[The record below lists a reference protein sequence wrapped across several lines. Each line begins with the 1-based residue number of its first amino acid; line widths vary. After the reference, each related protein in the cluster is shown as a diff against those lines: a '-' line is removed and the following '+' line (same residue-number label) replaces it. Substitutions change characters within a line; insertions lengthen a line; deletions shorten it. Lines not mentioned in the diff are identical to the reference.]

1 MAQEAD
7 NNRVSHSNWKN
18 SPDMNVSMKIPPIT
32 PTIPPERSLP
42 ASAQAQATAPVPT
55 AAPNNGQPAASMSL
69 LAQVTTAQNA
79 SAAAE
84 VRLFRTGETLQL
96 ESKVPLQSGQI
107 ISVKAAGGGYQI
119 DQSGQGI
126 NQYLLR
132 LLLPRDAALQ
142 RPIAEM
148 QRWQGAAP
156 APGIPETG
164 TTLTATAAQPSNT
177 ATLTQQI
184 LTIALNVSSMPTES
198 ADSRLT
204 PRALLLPDG
213 AKSPATTAQPL
224 IAGLS
229 LNSPGATSINSPAAA
244 PITAPVA
251 ASLNRP
257 GVVSPNNPG
266 AMASSNPA
274 TGSHFSTG
282 QPQRD
287 LAMGLIHLANTATM
301 NNNPATG
308 ATPAG
313 TKSAIPNPVATAAP
327 DQRPPVPEAA
337 MTLVRT
343 LISNLPQR
351 GQLDATAIRDF
362 IRLASLLPA
371 TRDPATGQPASE
383 ERTTNPT
390 STASLNPATAARPGL
405 VTLLLQIARALT
417 PGDALAAGA
426 VIGDRALSGT
436 QLRKPVADML
446 GKLLLNQLQPLM
458 RRADTT
464 DGEMRRVDL
473 LVRNDQ
479 QLDNFSLQF
488 SRVDLPATRIKED
501 DADASDHANGEK
513 TRAWRVKL
521 TFHLQRLGE
530 VSAIVNYT
538 EGKTLSTS
546 IWSDSA
552 DAFALM
558 REHQSQLQE
567 RLATSL
573 QDSGIDIQI
582 DVRQGKPSNTPGN
595 LSSHLVDTR
604 A

>member
-1 MAQEAD
+1 
-7 NNRVSHSNWKN
+7 
-18 SPDMNVSMKIPPIT
+18 MNVSMKIPPIT
-32 PTIPPERSLP
+32 PAIAPERSLP
-42 ASAQAQATAPVPT
+42 ASAQAQATTPVPT
-55 AAPNNGQPAASMSL
+55 AASSNLQPAASVSL
-69 LAQVTTAQNA
+69 LAQVTTAQSA

-96 ESKVPLQSGQI
+96 ESKVPLQAGQI

-119 DQSGQGI
+119 DQSGQRI

-156 APGIPETG
+156 APGISGTG
-164 TTLTATAAQPSNT
+164 TTLPGTAAQPSH
-177 ATLTQQI
+177 ATTLSQQI
-184 LTIALNVSSMPTES
+184 LTTGLNVSSMPTES
-198 ADSRLT
+198 A
-204 PRALLLPDG
+204 
-213 AKSPATTAQPL
+213 ATTAQRL

-229 LNSPGATSINSPAAA
+229 LNNPGSASTNSPAAA
-244 PITAPVA
+244 PINAPGA
-251 ASLNRP
+251 AQLNRL

-266 AMASSNPA
+266 AMVSSNPA

-287 LAMGLIHLANTATM
+287 LAMGPIRLANTTTM
-301 NNNPATG
+301 SNNTAPSITTNAAVN

-313 TKSAIPNPVATAAP
+313 TKTATPNPATSAAP

-371 TRDPATGQPASE
+371 TRDPATGQPTSE
-383 ERTTNPT
+383 ERTTNAT

-405 VTLLLQIARALT
+405 LTLLLQIARALT

-426 VIGDRALSGT
+426 VTGDRALSGT

-446 GKLLLNQLQPLM
+446 SKLLLNQLQPLM
-458 RRADTT
+458 HRGDAT
-464 DGEMRRVDL
+464 DSEMRRVDL

-479 QLDNFSLQF
+479 QLDSFNLQF
-488 SRVDLPATRIKED
+488 SRVDLPATRMKED
-501 DADASDHANGEK
+501 DADAPNQANGEK

-521 TFHLQRLGE
+521 TFDLQRLGE
-530 VSAIVNYT
+530 VSAIINYT

-546 IWSDSA
+546 IWSNSA
-552 DAFALM
+552 DTFALLH
-558 REHQSQLQE
+558 EHQSQLQE

-573 QDSGIDIQI
+573 QNSGIDILI
-582 DVRQGKPSNTPGN
+582 DVYQGTPSHTPGN

>member
-1 MAQEAD
+1 
-7 NNRVSHSNWKN
+7 
-18 SPDMNVSMKIPPIT
+18 MNVSMKIPPIT
-32 PTIPPERSLP
+32 TPAIAPERSLP
-42 ASAQAQATAPVPT
+42 ASAQAQATAPGPT
-55 AAPNNGQPAASMSL
+55 AASSNRQPAASVSL
-69 LAQVTTAQNA
+69 LAQVTTAQSA

-96 ESKVPLQSGQI
+96 ESKVPLQAGQI
-107 ISVKAAGGGYQI
+107 ISVKAAGGGYQF

-156 APGIPETG
+156 APGIPGTG
-164 TTLTATAAQPSNT
+164 TTLPGTAAPPSNT
-177 ATLTQQI
+177 ATLIQQI
-184 LTIALNVSSMPTES
+184 LTTGLNVSSMPPGPV
-198 ADSRLT
+198 DSRLT
-204 PRALLLPDG
+204 PRAPLIPDG
-213 AKSPATTAQPL
+213 AKSPATTAQRL

-229 LNSPGATSINSPAAA
+229 LNNPG
-244 PITAPVA
+244 A
-251 ASLNRP
+251 ASLNRL
-257 GVVSPNNPG
+257 GVVSPNNLG

-274 TGSHFSTG
+274 TGSHLSTG

-287 LAMGLIHLANTATM
+287 LAMGPIRLANTTTM
-301 NNNPATG
+301 SSNPAPPTTTDASQPRDPVQAG
-308 ATPAG
+308 RSIDNPAVNTMAAG
-313 TKSAIPNPVATAAP
+313 TKSATPNPVATAAP

-337 MTLVRT
+337 MALVRT
-343 LISNLPQR
+343 LISNLPQPS
-351 GQLDATAIRDF
+351 QLDATAIRDF

-371 TRDPATGQPASE
+371 TRDPASE
-383 ERTTNPT
+383 ERTTNAT

-405 VTLLLQIARALT
+405 LTLLLQIARALT

-426 VIGDRALSGT
+426 VTGDRALSGT

-458 RRADTT
+458 QRADAT
-464 DGEMRRVDL
+464 DSEMRRADL

-479 QLDNFSLQF
+479 QLDSFNLQF

-501 DADASDHANGEK
+501 AADASNQPNGEK

-546 IWSDSA
+546 IWSKSA
-552 DAFALM
+552 DTFALM

-567 RLATSL
+567 RLTTSL

-582 DVRQGKPSNTPGN
+582 DVRQGTPSNTPGN

>member
-1 MAQEAD
+1 
-7 NNRVSHSNWKN
+7 
-18 SPDMNVSMKIPPIT
+18 MKTPPIT
-32 PTIPPERSLP
+32 PTIAPERSLP
-42 ASAQAQATAPVPT
+42 APAQAQATAPVPK
-55 AAPNNGQPAASMSL
+55 AAPSNGQPAASVSL
-69 LAQVTTAQNA
+69 LAQVTTAQSA
-79 SAAAE
+79 SATVEA
-84 VRLFRTGETLQL
+84 RLFRTGETLQL
-96 ESKVPLQSGQI
+96 ESKVPLQAGQI
-107 ISVKAAGGGYQI
+107 ISVKATGGGYQI
-119 DQSGQGI
+119 EQSGQGI

-148 QRWQGAAP
+148 QRWQGTAP
-156 APGIPETG
+156 ASGIPGTG
-164 TTLTATAAQPSNT
+164 TTLPGTAAQPSNT
-177 ATLTQQI
+177 ATLIQQI
-184 LTIALNVSSMPTES
+184 STTGLNVSSMTTGS

-204 PRALLLPDG
+204 PRAPLIPDG
-213 AKSPATTAQPL
+213 AKSPATTAQRL

-229 LNSPGATSINSPAAA
+229 LNSPGAASINSPGAASTNSPA
-244 PITAPVA
+244 TTPLTATSA
-251 ASLNRP
+251 ASLNRL

-287 LAMGLIHLANTATM
+287 LAMGPIRLANTTTM
-301 NNNPATG
+301 SNNP

-313 TKSAIPNPVATAAP
+313 TKNATPNPVATAAP
-327 DQRPPVPEAA
+327 DQRPPAPEAA

-351 GQLDATAIRDF
+351 GQLDASAIRDF

-371 TRDPATGQPASE
+371 TRDSAKGQPASE
-383 ERTTNPT
+383 ERTTNLT

-405 VTLLLQIARALT
+405 LTLLLQIARALT

-426 VIGDRALSGT
+426 VTDNRALSDT

-458 RRADTT
+458 QRADAN
-464 DGEMRRVDL
+464 DSEMRRVDL

-479 QLDNFSLQF
+479 QLDSFNLQF

-501 DADASDHANGEK
+501 DADASNHANGEK
-513 TRAWRVKL
+513 IRAWRVKL

-530 VSAIVNYT
+530 MSAIVNYT

-552 DAFALM
+552 DTFALLH
-558 REHQSQLQE
+558 EHQSQLQE

-573 QDSGIDIQI
+573 QDSGIDILI
-582 DVRQGKPSNTPGN
+582 NVHQGKPSNTPGN

>member
-1 MAQEAD
+1 
-7 NNRVSHSNWKN
+7 V
-18 SPDMNVSMKIPPIT
+18 
-32 PTIPPERSLP
+32 
-42 ASAQAQATAPVPT
+42 
-55 AAPNNGQPAASMSL
+55 SL
-69 LAQVTTAQNA
+69 LAQVTTAQSA
-79 SAAAE
+79 SSAAE
-84 VRLFRTGETLQL
+84 VRLFRTGETFQL
-96 ESKVPLQSGQI
+96 ESKVPLQAGQI

-148 QRWQGAAP
+148 QRWQGAAT
-156 APGIPETG
+156 APGIPGTG
-164 TTLTATAAQPSNT
+164 TTLPGNTALPSP

-184 LTIALNVSSMPTES
+184 LTTGLNGSSMPTGS

-204 PRALLLPDG
+204 PRAPLIPDG
-213 AKSPATTAQPL
+213 AKSPATTAQRL

-229 LNSPGATSINSPAAA
+229 LNNPGAASTNGPAAA
-244 PITAPVA
+244 PIIAVSED
-251 ASLNRP
+251 SLKRL

-266 AMASSNPA
+266 AMTSSNPA

-287 LAMGLIHLANTATM
+287 LAMGSIRLANTTTM
-301 NNNPATG
+301 TNNPAPSTTTDARQPPSPAQAGRSIDNPAVNTTTTG
-308 ATPAG
+308 
-313 TKSAIPNPVATAAP
+313 AP
-327 DQRPPVPEAA
+327 DQRHPVPEAA

-371 TRDPATGQPASE
+371 TRDPASGQPASE
-383 ERTTNPT
+383 ERTTNAT
-390 STASLNPATAARPGL
+390 STASLNPTIAARPGL
-405 VTLLLQIARALT
+405 LTLLLQIARALT

-426 VIGDRALSGT
+426 ITGDRALSGT

-458 RRADTT
+458 QRSDPT
-464 DGEMRRVDL
+464 DGEMRRVDM

-479 QLDNFSLQF
+479 QLDSFNLQF
-488 SRVDLPATRIKED
+488 SRVDLPATRVKED
-501 DADASDHANGEK
+501 DADASSHANGGK

-552 DAFALM
+552 DTFALM

-582 DVRQGKPSNTPGN
+582 DVLQGTPPSTPGN